1 MLGAIAHAGVQLCES
16 LNIEDDAQIAAHH
29 RALSKP
35 VEAPSITKI
44 NSKFNPGISREHK
57 VELRSKPAERGLCFS
72 VHPRSSRYILPS
84 KDDL

>member
-1 MLGAIAHAGVQLCES
+1 MLVIAHAGVQLCE
-16 LNIEDDAQIAAHH
+16 LFNIEDDAQIAAHH

-35 VEAPSITKI
+35 VEAPHNLKI

-57 VELRSKPAERGLCFS
+57 VELRSKPAERGLCFCAPP
-72 VHPRSSRYILPS
+72 VSSRYILPS